1 VELRPLGFGEIFD
14 RAITL
19 YLKNFKPFFT
29 IVLVVLV
36 PYAFVQY
43 AVDAQQSTQF
53 EALFWVFKHPHDP
66 LPAALTTP
74 QSPAQVF
81 LYIGIAIAFYAIW
94 IVTVGAVSVGVAQ
107 LYRGRPVDFRACY
120 RVALSRWPSMLGMLL
135 WDLCLLVLWYLLVLV
150 VAVLSFLLAALLSKA
165 AVIAGV
171 LAFIV
176 AIVLT
181 LAALAS
187 ALPLFVALTCA
198 MYAVPIERLGP
209 LGALASGFSRIFSQ
223 AEFWRA
229 TLFAIA
235 ALAAAV
241 AGSALIGV
249 VTALLVFEHWLIPA
263 VALSTLM
270 NAAIAPFSI
279 VLLAVYYFDV
289 RIRREGYDLEAELE
303 RVTAP
308 PV

>member
-1 VELRPLGFGEIFD
+1 MDLRPLGFGEIFD

-19 YLKNFKPFFT
+19 YLKNFKPFFA

-43 AVDAQQSTQF
+43 AIDAQQASQVQ
-53 EALFWVFKHPHDP
+53 ALFWVFQHPHDP
-66 LPAALTTP
+66 LPASLTTP
-74 QSPAQVF
+74 QSPAQIF
-81 LYIGIAIAFYAIW
+81 LYFGIAIAFYGIW
-94 IVTVGAVSVGVAQ
+94 IVTVAAVSVGVAR

-120 RVALSRWPSMLGMLL
+120 RVALSRWPAMLGV
-135 WDLCLLVLWYLLVLV
+135 LVWALVVLILWYVMVLA
-150 VAVLSFLLAALLSKA
+150 VAVLSFVFAALIAKA
-165 AVIAGV
+165 SAILGV
-171 LAFIV
+171 VVFIV

-181 LAALAS
+181 LAAFVS

-209 LGALASGFSRIFSQ
+209 LGALASGFSRVFSK

-229 TLFAIA
+229 TLFALA
-235 ALAAAV
+235 ALAAAF
-241 AGSALIGV
+241 AGSAIVGI
-249 VTALLVFEHWLIPA
+249 VTAILVFEHWLIPA

-303 RVTAP
+303 RVAVFP
-308 PV
+308 A